1 MPMEIKK
8 TKTCSHFSIQKTIRV
23 LPKSPLFQQK
33 VDHTPLFLP
42 QPKNRFLSGNIF
54 WMQIRKQG
62 GEKKTTHEK
71 KRNRHFRRVSKSNKW
86 PPPCRAAAVSIFFV
100 HYIRGKH
107 MVLRAGTEHFLPCTV
122 PAQNLYARSSLL
134 ADCSW
139 QSLAEAAASETSCWA
154 GAKFIS
160 RWILRFMAPGKQ
172 GQPDGVTLEGFTGS
186 SFSDPSEHDALA
198 F

>member
-1 MPMEIKK
+1 MLP
-8 TKTCSHFSIQKTIRV
+8 CSYRSLKIDF
-23 LPKSPLFQQK
+23 FQGTSFECK
-33 VDHTPLFLP
+33 YVS
-42 QPKNRFLSGNIF
+42 K
-54 WMQIRKQG
+54 
-62 GEKKTTHEK
+62 GEKNPHEK
-71 KRNRHFRRVSKSNKW
+71 KRNRHFGKVSKSNKW

-154 GAKFIS
+154 AAKFIS
-160 RWILRFMAPGKQ
+160 RWILWFMAPGKQ
-172 GQPDGVTLEGFTGS
+172 GQPDGVTLEGFSGN
-186 SFSDPSEHDALA
+186 SFSDCSEDGTVNSGFYLLY
-198 F
+198 FYVFVLLQFFSVEL